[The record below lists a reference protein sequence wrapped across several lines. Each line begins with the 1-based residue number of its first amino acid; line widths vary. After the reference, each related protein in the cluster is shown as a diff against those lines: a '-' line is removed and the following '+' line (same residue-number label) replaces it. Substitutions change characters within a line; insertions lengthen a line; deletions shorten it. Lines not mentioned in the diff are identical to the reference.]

1 MAVTP
6 FAEDALSRLFLQ
18 GWKARRKIDA
28 CKLASGSPERAVR
41 ERTYR
46 LHASFTS
53 HSFLCLRLCVYFIY
67 GLIQKCLA
75 EGVAALE
82 RTTELANEMSLFSDN
97 KDLVEL
103 VTASHK

>member
-67 GLIQKCLA
+67 GL
-75 EGVAALE
+75 
-82 RTTELANEMSLFSDN
+82 TEVFGRGRGSAGADHG
-97 KDLVEL
+97 
-103 VTASHK
+103 AGQ